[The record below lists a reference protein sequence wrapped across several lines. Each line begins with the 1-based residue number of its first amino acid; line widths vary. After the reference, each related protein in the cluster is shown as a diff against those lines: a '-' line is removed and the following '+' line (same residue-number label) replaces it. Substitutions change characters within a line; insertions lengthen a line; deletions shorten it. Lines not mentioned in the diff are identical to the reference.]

1 VEIGALRAKILMV
14 LRTKIIVSADWG
26 DSTDS
31 TDSGWWDSFEF
42 FSGKMD
48 QDWADFWSKTELWDS
63 FAFFS
68 DD

>member
-1 VEIGALRAKILMV
+1 MV

-26 DSTDS
+26 DSTDSTDSSNS